1 MCWESIVDWFKN
13 AWSQIYCLIG
23 TISNWLVDCVFQIQ
37 NVTMSIFVVIEFL
50 VGAFLFALFLLALW
64 IVGKILRFIWYCT
77 GFMCVAQSVPVP
89 MGLIGSPPQ
98 PPVHAQPVN
107 PNPGGHHHHHHHH
120 NHNHHNHNHNHQPH
134 LGNMQPALP
143 IPIPNAPIPNIIHQ
157 PPPPRPINPNIPY
170 RHNDRDVLAHD
181 HPSGANRNP
190 GPPLDPANR
199 PMLVPGPRT
208 PSPGWNNENDPLNQT
223 YDSDEE
229 PEPGL
234 QANPEVNPQANP
246 EVEDQGP
253 HPNH

>member
-1 MCWESIVDWFKN
+1 
-13 AWSQIYCLIG
+13 
-23 TISNWLVDCVFQIQ
+23 
-37 NVTMSIFVVIEFL
+37 MSIFVVIEFL

-77 GFMCVAQSVPVP
+77 GFMCVAQSV
-89 MGLIGSPPQ
+89 
-98 PPVHAQPVN
+98 
-107 PNPGGHHHHHHHH
+107 
-120 NHNHHNHNHNHQPH
+120 
-134 LGNMQPALP
+134 
-143 IPIPNAPIPNIIHQ
+143 
-157 PPPPRPINPNIPY
+157 PPRPINPNIPY